1 MSYAVVLLSIVI
13 LIMLTNALV
22 LYFIF
27 FNERSDASVKVL
39 RAVFYMFPPFIYSLL
54 FGVIVR
60 KATTHFDEN
69 SQQFVEGSS
78 FGWSDLTKPET
89 GEFSVGDAY
98 ESPTPLHSFGMMFL
112 VIFIYSILLWYFDHV
127 ISDNRGTNES
137 FYFFLTPKYWESV
150 FCKKRAL
157 ERKKIQKQANLMSSL
172 EYADLGETDVS
183 VIQERDKVIED
194 IREGVA
200 CDGLRVINLK
210 KTFHKYPCGIKS
222 KKDTY
227 ANRGI
232 FLDMSDKELLCI
244 LGHNGAGKSTM
255 IGVLTG
261 IIAPSSGTATL
272 GGFDIT
278 EEIEDVR
285 QIIGVVPQFDI
296 LWEELTA
303 EEHMIMFCRIK
314 GVPNEQIEQVVND
327 KLAAVKLKDVK
338 KARVKT
344 FSGGMK
350 RRLTVAISCIGDPK
364 IVFMDEPTTGMDPVS
379 R

>member
-1 MSYAVVLLSIVI
+1 
-13 LIMLTNALV
+13 
-22 LYFIF
+22 
-27 FNERSDASVKVL
+27 
-39 RAVFYMFPPFIYSLL
+39 MFPPFIYSLL

-89 GEFSVGDAY
+89 GEFSVGDTY